1 MKKIEKFD
9 VIKAN
14 VIDAVNID
22 RLSDQLSAV
31 KAQVGGIKTRIENFI
46 SKDEAFWMSA
56 AFFLLGLVIG
66 MLISP
71 KGNTSIGSNNQ
82 VHNIEGFE
90 DFEDLEDFEEEED
103 CGKKK
108 CCKK

>member
-1 MKKIEKFD
+1 M
-9 VIKAN
+9 
-14 VIDAVNID
+14 IDAVNID
-22 RLSDQLSAV
+22 KLSDQVAV
-31 KAQVGGIKTRIENFI
+31 IKSQVTGIKNKVEDFV
-46 SKDEAFWMSA
+46 SKDEAFWMSV

-82 VHNIEGFE
+82 VHNVEGFE
-90 DFEDLEDFEEEED
+90 DFEDYEDYED
-103 CGKKK
+103 DECEGKK